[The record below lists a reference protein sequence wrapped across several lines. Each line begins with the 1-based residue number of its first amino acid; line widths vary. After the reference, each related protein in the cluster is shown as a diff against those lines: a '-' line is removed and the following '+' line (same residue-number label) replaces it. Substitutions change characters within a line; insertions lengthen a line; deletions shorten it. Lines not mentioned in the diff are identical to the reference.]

1 MGGENFILGSHSRA
15 CFKNQLR
22 WRFTSFSMFRSLPRL
37 SAPLATTLAQ
47 RPVQYPY
54 FVARNTRGNLPV
66 YSDVR
71 NAGLRYLIHIR
82 HVDGNAKVRLGFFSS
97 NHLRP

>member
-1 MGGENFILGSHSRA
+1 
-15 CFKNQLR
+15 
-22 WRFTSFSMFRSLPRL
+22 MFRSLPRL
-37 SAPLATTLAQ
+37 SAPLATALAQ

-82 HVDGNAKVRLGFFSS
+82 HVDGNAKVSVAFFS
-97 NHLRP
+97 NHRQPYLI

>member
-1 MGGENFILGSHSRA
+1 M
-15 CFKNQLR
+15 
-22 WRFTSFSMFRSLPRL
+22 FTSLPRL

-66 YSDVR
+66 YSDIR

-82 HVDGNAKVRLGFFSS
+82 NIDGSAQVRHVFFLIISS
-97 NHLRP
+97 PI

>member
-1 MGGENFILGSHSRA
+1 
-15 CFKNQLR
+15 
-22 WRFTSFSMFRSLPRL
+22 MFRSLPRL
-37 SAPLATTLAQ
+37 SSAPLATTIAQ

-54 FVARNTRGNLPV
+54 FVGRNTRGNLPV

-82 HVDGNAKVRLGFFSS
+82 HVDGNTNVRRGFFF
-97 NHLRP
+97 NHLWP